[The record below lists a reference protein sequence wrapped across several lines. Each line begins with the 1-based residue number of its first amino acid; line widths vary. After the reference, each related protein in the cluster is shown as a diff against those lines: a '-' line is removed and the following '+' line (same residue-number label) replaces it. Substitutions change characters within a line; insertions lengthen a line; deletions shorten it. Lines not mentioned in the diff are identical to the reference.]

1 MTLQVAFFVGSDVTS
16 HLAVNAAVRS
26 LAAEDAG
33 IHLFYTAQKPNPE
46 APRDRREMFFIEHQ
60 LMNDVLYPHLD
71 AAGTGAGAEYA
82 AGAEYGP
89 YRTPDALARMDPN
102 RITVQRLDS
111 VNSPETIQEL
121 QRRGITLGFSVRCY
135 QKFGADIIRYFATAT
150 GHSAHSALLNLHPGV
165 LPAYRGVL
173 TYARAMANSEA
184 HAGFTLHHINAD
196 WDAGDVLSCATQPLD
211 HDRSVL
217 ENMIRHHRA
226 GAALIHEAVVQTLE
240 GERLLSVPQPA
251 DEARY
256 YTHATPE
263 ELTAIKDKG
272 IRLFRAEPVIEALVR
287 AFCADGGSTARGA
300 RKVLRDAVAGAGIPS

>member
-26 LAAEDAG
+26 LAVEDVG
-33 IHLFYTAQKPNPE
+33 IHIFHTAQKPNPA
-46 APRDRREMFFIEHQ
+46 APRERRELFFVEHR
-60 LMNDVLYPHLD
+60 LTNDVLYPYLD
-71 AAGTGAGAEYA
+71 AADEKNAAE
-82 AGAEYGP
+82 GP
-89 YRTPDALARMDPN
+89 YCTPGALARRDPK
-102 RITVQRLDS
+102 RITVQQVDS

-121 QRRGITLGFSVRCY
+121 RRRGITLGFSVRCY
-135 QKFGADIIRYFATAT
+135 QKFGADIIRYF
-150 GHSAHSALLNLHPGV
+150 SAAAGHSALLNLHPGV

-173 TYARAMANSEA
+173 TYARAMANSDA

-196 WDAGDVLSCATQPLD
+196 WDAGDVLSCTTQPLD

-226 GAALIHEAVVQTLE
+226 GAALMHEAVVQTLG

-251 DEARY
+251 AEARY

-263 ELTAIKDKG
+263 ELTAIQDKG
-272 IRLFRAEPVIEALVR
+272 IRLFRAEPVIGMLVR
-287 AFCADGGSTARGA
+287 AFCADGGSTARGTH
-300 RKVLRDAVAGAGIPS
+300 KVLRDALVSAGILP

>member
-26 LAAEDAG
+26 LATEDVG
-33 IHLFYTAQKPNPE
+33 IHIFHTAQKPNPA
-46 APRDRREMFFIEHQ
+46 APRERRELFFVEHQ
-60 LMNDVLYPHLD
+60 LTNDVLYPHLD
-71 AAGTGAGAEYA
+71 AANTADAAE
-82 AGAEYGP
+82 GP
-89 YRTPDALARMDPN
+89 YCTPGALARRDPK

-121 QRRGITLGFSVRCY
+121 RRRRITLGFSVRCY
-135 QKFGADIIRYFATAT
+135 QKFGTDIIRYFSTAA
-150 GHSAHSALLNLHPGV
+150 GHSALLNLHPGV

-173 TYARAMANSEA
+173 TYARAMANSDA

-196 WDAGDVLSCATQPLD
+196 WDAGDVLSCTTQPLD

-226 GAALIHEAVVQTLE
+226 GAALMHEAVVQTLE
-240 GERLLSVPQPA
+240 GEQLPGVPQPTA
-251 DEARY
+251 EARY

-263 ELTAIKDKG
+263 ELTAIQDKG
-272 IRLFRAEPVIEALVR
+272 IRLFRAEPVIGTLVR

-300 RKVLRDAVAGAGIPS
+300 HKVLRDAVVDAGILP

>member
-26 LAAEDAG
+26 LAAEDVG
-33 IHLFYTAQKPNPE
+33 IHLFHTAQKPNPA
-46 APRDRREMFFIEHQ
+46 APRDRRDMFFLEHQ
-60 LMNDVLYPHLD
+60 LMNEVLYPHLD
-71 AAGTGAGAEYA
+71 AAGA
-82 AGAEYGP
+82 ADGP
-89 YRTPDALARMDPN
+89 YRTPDALARMDPK

-111 VNSPETIQEL
+111 VNSPESIQEL
-121 QRRGITLGFSVRCY
+121 RRRGITLGFSVRCY
-135 QKFGADIIRYFATAT
+135 QKFGADIIRYFSTAT
-150 GHSAHSALLNLHPGV
+150 GHSALLNLHPGV

-173 TYARAMANSEA
+173 TYARAMANSEKY
-184 HAGFTLHHINAD
+184 AGFTLHHINAD

-226 GAALIHEAVVQTLE
+226 GAALMHEAVVQTLE

-272 IRLFRAEPVIEALVR
+272 IRLFRAEPVIGTLVR
-287 AFCADGGSTARGA
+287 AFCADGGVTARGA
-300 RKVLRDAVAGAGIPS
+300 RKVLRDAVADAGIPS